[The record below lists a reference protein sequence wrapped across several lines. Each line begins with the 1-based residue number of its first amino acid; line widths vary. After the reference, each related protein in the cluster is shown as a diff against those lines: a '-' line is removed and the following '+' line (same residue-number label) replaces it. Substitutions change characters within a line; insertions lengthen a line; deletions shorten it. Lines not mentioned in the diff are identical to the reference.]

1 MAGGI
6 FTDQPFQF
14 NTKCVFFG
22 STLVAGYWWLGRD
35 PNWIMT
41 GTIFI
46 CSYIAMA
53 WYDHAYSCNLRL
65 KTGANGPVGF
75 IDSIWKPQDETGK
88 HVLAPTEQCREYT
101 RHVWIFQGLVTGP
114 LLLYLSWIYQGDL
127 QPVLA
132 LLGGAQI
139 AFGAAHVLTN

>member
-14 NTKCVFFG
+14 NVKCVLFG
-22 STLVAGYWWLGRD
+22 TTLASGYWWLGRD
-35 PNWIMT
+35 PNWPMT
-41 GTIFI
+41 GVIFL

-53 WYDHAYSCNLRL
+53 WYDHAYSCQMRL

-75 IDSIWKPQDETGK
+75 LDSIWKPQSDENA
-88 HVLAPTEQCREYT
+88 LSPTEQCAEYT

-114 LLLYLSWIYQGDL
+114 LLLYLAWLYEGQL
-127 QPVLA
+127 KPVLA

-139 AFGAAHVLTN
+139 AFGAAHLLA